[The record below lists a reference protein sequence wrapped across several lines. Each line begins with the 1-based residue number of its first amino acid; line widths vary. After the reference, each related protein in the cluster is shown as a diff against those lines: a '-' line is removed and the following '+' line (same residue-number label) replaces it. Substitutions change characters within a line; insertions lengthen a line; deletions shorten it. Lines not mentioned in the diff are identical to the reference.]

1 MTARTGAAV
10 GNDWLPDP
18 ESIQTRADLA
28 HGLQALREGAGRSYG
43 RAARAAGVS
52 RSTANAMCRGQSLPR
67 EETLDRFVKAL
78 GADPAPWTKALRRIR
93 RNEAGEVPPPA
104 SARPAA
110 DVIVELRPW
119 VTYYD
124 RDTYPQEL
132 LRNVPTEPEDG
143 WPEGGDLA
151 EFPALLG
158 RLTSCH
164 VRVQA
169 VTCHRGIAVPV
180 DSPERF
186 WALVATDIVLRE
198 SGGRRFEGSRKWLV
212 RQTEEII
219 GGQGAGQPG
228 RLALIWRTLFEVL
241 LQGEDP
247 ARCAWP
253 PRQIV
258 KDVADALNAKPLRL
272 RRVMDWLFE
281 VFPADDI
288 VGDGLREAWE
298 QYTATRFPGLSSADF
313 GSFAPR
319 LVPIAGGN
327 LCPYPFQAM
336 RLPLTE
342 RHLALLLGK
351 AASADTGLPLP
362 YLLGS
367 QSEERGDTLGKFLRD
382 LIGRCLVLTR
392 SESDEDWVWAVPTA
406 PEWLEL
412 SGCATDG
419 RLYPWGTELPTPR
432 HANLRYPGGPQAV
445 KPVGLQSEGK
455 SHTDVWD
462 CCGNVHEVVV
472 WRPRFLDQKAPALPD
487 FRLAGASFRNR
498 PENASCWTFRRFIPE
513 PWLPSRQNVG
523 LRLIKYRSTDAVLR
537 TQALKDFHSMR
548 QRPHGVESGTPD

>member
-1 MTARTGAAV
+1 
-10 GNDWLPDP
+10 
-18 ESIQTRADLA
+18 
-28 HGLQALREGAGRSYG
+28 
-43 RAARAAGVS
+43 
-52 RSTANAMCRGQSLPR
+52 MCRGLSFPR
-67 EETLDRFVKAL
+67 ESTLVPFVRAL
-78 GADPAPWTKALRRIR
+78 GADPAPWTQALRRVR
-93 RNEAGEVPPPA
+93 RNEAGEVTPRP

-110 DVIVELRPW
+110 DVVVELRPW
-119 VTYYD
+119 VMYYG
-124 RDTYPQEL
+124 RDAYPQEL
-132 LRNVPTEPEDG
+132 LRNVPIEPENG
-143 WPEGGDLA
+143 WPDTGDLA

-169 VTCHRGIAVPV
+169 MTVHRAIAVPV

-186 WALVATDIVLRE
+186 WALVAADIVLRE
-198 SGGRRFEGSRKWLV
+198 PGSRWFEGSRKWLV

-219 GGQGAGQPG
+219 GGQDGGQLD

-241 LQGEDP
+241 LHGEDP

-253 PRQIV
+253 PRQMV

-272 RRVMDWLFE
+272 RRLMDWLFG

-298 QYTATRFPGLSSADF
+298 QYTTTRFPGLSSADS
-313 GSFAPR
+313 GSFAPG
-319 LVPIAGGN
+319 LVPVAAGN
-327 LCPYPFQAM
+327 LCPYPFKAM
-336 RLPLTE
+336 RMPLTE
-342 RHLALLLGK
+342 HHLALLLGRD
-351 AASADTGLPLP
+351 APVGTDLPLP

-367 QSEERGDTLGKFLRD
+367 QSEERGEAVGTFLRD

-392 SESDEDWVWAVPTA
+392 STSDEDWVWAVPTA

-419 RLYPWGTELPTPR
+419 RPYPWGTELPTPR
-432 HANLRYPGGPQAV
+432 HANLRYPGRPQKV
-445 KPVGLQSEGK
+445 KPVGLLKAGI
-455 SHTDVWD
+455 TDTDIWD

-513 PWLPSRQNVG
+513 PSLPSRQNVG
-523 LRLIKYRSTDAVLR
+523 LRLIKYRSADATLR
-537 TQALKDFHSMR
+537 TQALKDFHGAR
-548 QRPHGVESGTPD
+548 QP